1 VKNFSHLIGAL
12 IWLSAAVGLEAQI
25 HTGKIEGTVLH
36 QSQPVEFLHVAIPG
50 THYGAMTDSNGHYTI
65 ANVPTGRYTLQ
76 FSAVGYQ
83 SVKTEVEVTTGRTT
97 IITTSVDEDI
107 AQLDEIVVTGTM
119 KEVSTMDSP
128 IPVEVYSP
136 AFFRKNP
143 SPNIF
148 ESLSMINGVQPQ
160 INCNVCNTGDIHING
175 LEGPYTMI
183 LIDGMPIVSS
193 LSSVYGLAGIPN
205 NMVKRIEVAKGPAS
219 TLYGSEAVGGVVNII
234 TKNPISAPRLSIDAF
249 ATSVGEYS
257 FDLSS
262 GFKMKKAH
270 GLLGL
275 NYFNY
280 TDRRDINQDN
290 FIDVTLQDRIS
301 IFNKWNLERPSGKN
315 ASVAARYIYENR
327 YGGEMQWTHDFRGSD
342 IYYGESI
349 FTNRVELIGN
359 YEFGNIPNLNFD
371 YSYNYHHQD
380 SYYGL
385 VEYIARQHVGFTQL
399 RWMAEKGKHSL
410 LVGTPLRYTFYDDNT
425 PGTSDIESNNQPDI
439 TLLPGIFVQDEI
451 QLSRQLT
458 TLIGARYDHHNV
470 HGSIFTPRLSFK
482 YSPNVNSTL
491 RLTSGSGFRV
501 VNLFTEEHAALTGSR
516 NVILRNDLNP
526 EQSWNINL
534 NYART
539 QLLPNGFFN
548 FDISLFYTYFNNKII
563 GDFISDPDAIIY
575 DNLQGYA
582 VSQGLTVNTDLMLNN
597 GFKLISGIT
606 LQEVYSRNQ
615 LEGPDK
621 IPQVHAP
628 VFSGT
633 ITASY
638 PLERLGLN
646 FDINARINGPMYLPV
661 APNDFRPDQSPWFAI
676 VNLQAT
682 KKIQSNFEVYGGVKN
697 LLNFIPKDPLLRPFD
712 PFDKSVSENN
722 PNGYTFDTSYNY
734 APIQG
739 TKVFFG
745 LRYTIN

>member
-1 VKNFSHLIGAL
+1 MKSFSYRIAAL
-12 IWLSAAVGLEAQI
+12 IWLLATSSLGAQI

-36 QSQPVEFLHVAIPG
+36 QSKPVEFLHVAIPG
-50 THYGAMTDSNGHYTI
+50 THYGAMTDSNGQYTI
-65 ANVPTGRYTLQ
+65 ANVPTGRHKLQ

-83 SVKTEVEVTTGRTT
+83 SVKTEVEVTSTRTS
-97 IITTSVDEDI
+97 IINISVEEDI

-249 ATSVGEYS
+249 ATSVGEYN

-410 LVGTPLRYTFYDDNT
+410 LVGAPLRYTFYDDNT

-606 LQEVYSRNQ
+606 LQEVYSRNR

-646 FDINARINGPMYLPV
+646 IDINARINGPMYLPV
-661 APNDFRPDQSPWFAI
+661 VPNDFRPDQSPWFAI

-712 PFDKSVSENN
+712 PFDKSVNENN